1 MSMQPSGRV
10 SPDKA
15 RADREEPPA
24 ILAELSPEQFNLWRR
39 HPVSALLLERYLP
52 DFRAAL
58 ERNALNAWLGGN
70 LSLNA
75 EQEARG
81 YILTTHLLEN
91 LHVEQ
96 IREFYG
102 LQPWEDQQ

>member
-10 SPDKA
+10 APDKA
-15 RADREEPPA
+15 RAEPAEVPA
-24 ILAELSPEQFNLWRR
+24 VLLEISPEQFNLWRR

-70 LSLNA
+70 LSLTA

-91 LHVEQ
+91 LRVDQ
-96 IREFYG
+96 VREFYG
-102 LQPWEDQQ
+102 LPAWEDKK